1 MILTQLLALENLI
14 NVIIFGVYIHL
25 IKGHLNTY
33 ARKERTNMKTLR
45 LAPLLLFM
53 TVQQS
58 LSSKRVFLFS
68 MKLHLSYYF
77 YVHNRTSS
85 LAIMIRSNSMSTR
98 LLRVYFMYLSLN
110 VLRSSLSS

>member
-1 MILTQLLALENLI
+1 MFALENFI

-58 LSSKRVFLFS
+58 LSSKRVLFLFS

-85 LAIMIRSNSMSTR
+85 LAITIRSNGMSTR
-98 LLRVYFMYLSLN
+98 LLRINFMYLSLN